1 METTAEQIKRLEQ
14 ELAALKEKERVERE
28 EAKIKAKQE
37 FESDIKKLI
46 EEHINEF
53 NCKHGDSLYLARKY
67 KRLNNFYDSSAEQI
81 KKLEQELAALKE
93 KERVER
99 EDAKI
104 KAKQE
109 FESDVRKLEEHIN
122 EFNRKHGD
130 SLYLARKYKSLNNFA
145 DVFINW

>member
-37 FESDIKKLI
+37 FESDIRKL

-53 NCKHGDSLYLARKY
+53 NRKHGDSLYLAREY

-93 KERVER
+93 KERVVR
-99 EDAKI
+99 EEAKI
-104 KAKQE
+104 MAKQA
-109 FESDVRKLEEHIN
+109 FESDVKMLEEYIN